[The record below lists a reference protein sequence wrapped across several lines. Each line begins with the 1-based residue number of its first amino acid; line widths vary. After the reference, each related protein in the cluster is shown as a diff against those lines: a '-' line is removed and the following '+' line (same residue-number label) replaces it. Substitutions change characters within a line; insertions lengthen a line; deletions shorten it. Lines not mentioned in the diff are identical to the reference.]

1 MKKIFITGITGLLGT
16 NLANALLDLDY
27 EVTAIIRN
35 PDKYIGK
42 RTGNLNLVQMD
53 LWGDYDQYLKETDI
67 VVHIAA
73 ETSTHL
79 IKYADYEKT
88 NYDATVR
95 LFEKAKKQKVAQFIF
110 ISTANTIGYGSL
122 KALGNETKKIQ
133 KPFAKL
139 YYAQSKLQAEKH
151 LLTQNKEIQVKILNP
166 TFMIGAYDSKPSSGK
181 IILMGLKKR
190 IVFYPPGGKNFVPV
204 KDVVNAIINAFHK
217 GTSGEKYLIA
227 GTNLSYKTFFKELRS
242 IGNQKQILVPI
253 PKFLLLTVGTFGS
266 FLRKLNIE
274 TSLSSSNMKTLCVK
288 NYYTNQKSIQEL
300 NVQYSSLNNAIKE
313 AIDYFEQN
321 PN

>member
-1 MKKIFITGITGLLGT
+1 MKRIFITGITGLLGT

-53 LWGDYDQYLKETDI
+53 LWGDYDKYLKETDI

-73 ETSTHL
+73 ETRTYL
-79 IKYADYEKT
+79 IKYTDYERT
-88 NYDATVR
+88 NYDATIR
-95 LFEKAKKQKVAQFIF
+95 LFEKAKEQKVAQFIF

-133 KPFAKL
+133 KPFTKL
-139 YYAQSKLQAEKH
+139 FYAQSKLQAEKY
-151 LLTQNKEIQVKILNP
+151 LLTQNKEIQIKILNP

-242 IGNQKQILVPI
+242 ISNQKQILVPI

-266 FLRKLNIE
+266 FMRKLNIE

-313 AIDYFEQN
+313 AADYLERTHT
-321 PN
+321 

>member
-1 MKKIFITGITGLLGT
+1 MKRIFITGITGLLGT

-35 PDKYIGK
+35 PNKYIGK

-53 LWGDYDQYLKETDI
+53 LWGDYDKYLKKADI
-67 VVHIAA
+67 VIHIAA

-79 IKYADYEKT
+79 IKYADYERT
-88 NYDATVR
+88 NYDATIR
-95 LFEKAKKQKVAQFIF
+95 LFEKAKERKVAQFIF
-110 ISTANTIGYGSL
+110 ISSANTIGYGNL

-139 YYAQSKLQAEKH
+139 FYAQSKLQAEKY
-151 LLTQNKEIQVKILNP
+151 LLTQNKEIQIKILNP

-190 IVFYPPGGKNFVPV
+190 IVFYPPGGKNFVSV
-204 KDVVNAIINAFHK
+204 KDVVNAIMNAFHK

-242 IGNQKQILVPI
+242 VTNQKQILIPI

-266 FLRKLNIE
+266 FMQKLNIK
-274 TSLSSSNMKTLCVK
+274 TSLSSSNMKILCVK

-300 NVQYSSLNNAIKE
+300 NIQYSSLNNAIKE
-313 AIDYFEQN
+313 AVDYFEQN
-321 PN
+321 N

>member
-1 MKKIFITGITGLLGT
+1 MKRIFITGITGLLGT

-53 LWGDYDQYLKETDI
+53 LWGDYDRYLKEKDI

-73 ETSTHL
+73 ETGTHL
-79 IKYADYEKT
+79 IKYTDYERT
-88 NYDATVR
+88 NYDATIR
-95 LFEKAKKQKVAQFIF
+95 LFEKAKEQKVAQFIF
-110 ISTANTIGYGSL
+110 ISSANTIGYGSL

-139 YYAQSKLQAEKH
+139 FYAQSKLQAEKY

-242 IGNQKQILVPI
+242 ISNQKQILIPI

-266 FLRKLNIE
+266 FMRKLNIE

-288 NYYTNQKSIQEL
+288 NYYTNQKSIREL

-313 AIDYFEQN
+313 AADYLERTHT
-321 PN
+321 

>member
-1 MKKIFITGITGLLGT
+1 MKRIFITGITGLLGT

-35 PDKYIGK
+35 PNKYIGK

-53 LWGDYDQYLKETDI
+53 LWGDYDKYLKKADI
-67 VVHIAA
+67 VIHIAA

-79 IKYADYEKT
+79 IKYADYERT
-88 NYDATVR
+88 NYDATIR
-95 LFEKAKKQKVAQFIF
+95 LFEKAKERKVAQFIF
-110 ISTANTIGYGSL
+110 ISSANTIGYGNL

-139 YYAQSKLQAEKH
+139 FYAQSKLQAEKY
-151 LLTQNKEIQVKILNP
+151 LLTQNKEIQIKILNP

-204 KDVVNAIINAFHK
+204 KDVVNAIMNAFHK

-242 IGNQKQILVPI
+242 VTNQKQILIPI

-266 FLRKLNIE
+266 FMQKLNIK
-274 TSLSSSNMKTLCVK
+274 TSLSSSNMKILCVK

-300 NVQYSSLNNAIKE
+300 NIQYSSLNNAIKE
-313 AIDYFEQN
+313 AVDYFEQN
-321 PN
+321 N

>member
-1 MKKIFITGITGLLGT
+1 MKRIFITGITGLLGT
-16 NLANALLDLDY
+16 NLANALLDLNY

-53 LWGDYDQYLKETDI
+53 LWGDYDKYLNEADI

-73 ETSTHL
+73 ETGTHL
-79 IKYADYEKT
+79 IKYADYERT
-88 NYDATVR
+88 NYDATIR
-95 LFEKAKKQKVAQFIF
+95 LFEKAKEQKVAQFIF
-110 ISTANTIGYGSL
+110 ISSANTIGYGSL

-139 YYAQSKLQAEKH
+139 FYAQSKLQAEKY
-151 LLTQNKEIQVKILNP
+151 LLTQNQEIQVKILNP

-217 GTSGEKYLIA
+217 GASGEKYLIA

-242 IGNQKQILVPI
+242 ISNQKQILIPI
-253 PKFLLLTVGTFGS
+253 PKFLLLTVGSFGS
-266 FLRKLNIE
+266 FMRKLNIE

>member
-1 MKKIFITGITGLLGT
+1 MKRIFITGITGLLGT

-73 ETSTHL
+73 ETGTHL
-79 IKYADYEKT
+79 IKYADYERT
-88 NYDATVR
+88 NYDATIR
-95 LFEKAKKQKVAQFIF
+95 LFEKAKEQKVAQFIF

-133 KPFAKL
+133 KPFTKL
-139 YYAQSKLQAEKH
+139 FYAQSKLQAEKY

-181 IILMGLKKR
+181 IILMGLKKS

-204 KDVVNAIINAFHK
+204 KDVVNAVMNAFHK

-227 GTNLSYKTFFKELRS
+227 GTNLSYKTFFMELRN
-242 IGNQKQILVPI
+242 ITNQKQVLIPI
-253 PKFLLLTVGTFGS
+253 PKLLLLTVGTFGS
-266 FLRKLNIE
+266 FMQKLNIK

-300 NVQYSSLNNAIKE
+300 NIQYSSLNNAIKE
-313 AIDYFEQN
+313 AVDYFEQN
-321 PN
+321 G